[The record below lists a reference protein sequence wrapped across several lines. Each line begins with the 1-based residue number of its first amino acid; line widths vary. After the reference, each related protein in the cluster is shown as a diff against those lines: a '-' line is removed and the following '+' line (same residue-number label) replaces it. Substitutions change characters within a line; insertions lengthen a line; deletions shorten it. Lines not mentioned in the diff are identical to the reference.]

1 MNVLKN
7 FSHNAFFDFLL
18 KKRTHFYPFV
28 LSLHRKSQLD
38 AVSTKLRASSD
49 LPPTDF
55 LVIYC
60 LTLKM

>member
-7 FSHNAFFDFLL
+7 FSHYAFFDFLL
-18 KKRTHFYPFV
+18 KKRTNIATFI
-28 LSLHRKSQLD
+28 LSLHRKSQSGTSL
-38 AVSTKLRASSD
+38 TQLHASSD

-55 LVIYC
+55 LIIYC